1 MAQFQQ
7 TALGQ
12 SPLQAGLRLIPW
24 TGTVFIVAP
33 IAGALVDR
41 IGERPLVVGGLLLQ
55 AVGLAW
61 VALLSRTGLPYEQM
75 IPPLIVAGVG
85 ISMAIPAAQNGVMSS
100 VAPAELGKA
109 SGTFSMMRQLG
120 GAFGLAIAVAL
131 FSGAGSYTSPA
142 AFTDGKAWVAYEYE
156 GDRLDPEHGGPA
168 RLLVPHLYFWK
179 SAKWVR
185 GLSLT
190 LDDEP
195 GFWETYGYH
204 DRGDPWLEQR
214 YQGD

>member
-142 AFTDGKAWVAYEYE
+142 AFTDGF
-156 GDRLDPEHGGPA
+156 GPA
-168 RLLVPHLYFWK
+168 IAV
-179 SAKWVR
+179 SAA
-185 GLSLT
+185 LSLCGA
-190 LDDEP
+190 LAALGLRVRRVGVPAESVAVA
-195 GFWETYGYH
+195 
-204 DRGDPWLEQR
+204 Q
-214 YQGD
+214 